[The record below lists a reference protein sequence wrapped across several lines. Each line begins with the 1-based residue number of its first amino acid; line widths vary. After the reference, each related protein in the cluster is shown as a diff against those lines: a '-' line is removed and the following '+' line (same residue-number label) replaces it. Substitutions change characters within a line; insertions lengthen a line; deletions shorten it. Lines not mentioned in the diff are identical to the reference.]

1 MSAFEANGLSTAEVA
16 ERVAA
21 GLTNRQDSSSSRSLA
36 NILRA
41 NLFTLFNAIV
51 GGSFLVLLVLG
62 QWKDALFGIAVL
74 LNIGIGIFQEYRSKR
89 TLDRIS
95 LLHAPHARVRRN
107 GEVLELKLE
116 ELVMDD
122 LLVLKAGD
130 QLLADALVVKPEGLE
145 LDESVLTG
153 ESEPVLKTFGMEV
166 LASSAVSAGRG
177 TARVIRV
184 GSATYASKITSE
196 AKKFS
201 LVSSELRESIN
212 KVIKWIS
219 WALLPFVL
227 IALNGQLQSQGGWVT
242 AFTNGTWTVAV
253 VGTIASVIAFVPQG
267 LVLLTSITFAVAAM
281 GLARKNVLLQELP
294 AVEGLAR
301 VDVVCFDK
309 TGTLTEGEIDFDR
322 VTVVSSEIGAIE
334 HQAVLAFFGADPDA
348 NATTACLNG
357 NFDSLPLTSTTAVPF
372 NSARKWSSFSF
383 AATKTTGEQTWVLGA
398 PEFVLGPAD
407 LAVKLIAGDL
417 AATGR
422 RTLVL
427 SVAMT
432 GSHNT
437 ETLPNGLR
445 PVALV
450 TFRERIRSDAAATV
464 AYFREQGVSI
474 RIISGDNPQTVTA
487 VAREA
492 GVKFDGEGFDA
503 RNLPDDLNE
512 LAEIMEKFTVF
523 GRVTPEQKRNM
534 VEALQL
540 KGHVVAMTGDGVN
553 DALALKKADMGIA
566 MGSGSPATKAV
577 SNLVLLDGKF
587 SNLPGVVAEGRRVI
601 ANIERVSKLFLTK
614 TTWAL
619 TLALAFGV
627 LAWKFPFLPRQLS
640 GIDSFTIGLPA
651 FALALLPNA
660 KRYQPGFLGR
670 ALKFVIPSGLVVAL
684 AVIGLN
690 FVARSE
696 AWNSVAAQTAT
707 MVLMSV
713 AGLWVLSTL
722 VRPIDTVKRWIFI
735 GMMALGFALFNLP
748 VATAYFGF
756 AKLTGH
762 QLLWAFGLGV
772 AGSLLIEIAN
782 RRTRTK
788 S

>member
-1 MSAFEANGLSTAEVA
+1 MSDFLTTGLTSAEVA

-21 GLTNRQDSSSSRSLA
+21 GLTNRQDNSSSRSLST
-36 NILRA
+36 IIRA

-62 QWKDALFGIAVL
+62 QWKDALFGIAVI
-74 LNIGIGIFQEYRSKR
+74 LNIAIGIFQEYRSKR

-107 GEVLELKLE
+107 GEVLELNLE
-116 ELVMDD
+116 DVVQGD
-122 LLVLKAGD
+122 LLELRAGD
-130 QLLADALVVKPEGLE
+130 QLLADAEVLHTEDLE
-145 LDESVLTG
+145 VDESVLTG
-153 ESEPVLKTFGMEV
+153 ESEPIHKEVGNEV
-166 LASSAVSAGRG
+166 LASSAVAAGRG
-177 TARVIRV
+177 LARVIRV
-184 GSATYASKITSE
+184 GSNTYASKITLE

-227 IALNGQLQSQGGWVT
+227 IALNGQMQSHGGWVSS
-242 AFTNGTWTVAV
+242 FTSGAWREAV

-309 TGTLTEGEIDFDR
+309 TGTLTEGEIDFEALEL
-322 VTVVSSEIGAIE
+322 VGSSDLGHE
-334 HQAVLAFFGADPDA
+334 AVLAYFGNDPEA
-348 NATTACLNG
+348 NATARCLTG
-357 NFDSLPLTSTTAVPF
+357 HFGGHESLTHVASEPF
-372 NSARKWSSFSF
+372 TSARKSSSFTFTDS
-383 AATKTTGEQTWVLGA
+383 KTWTLGA
-398 PEFVLGPAD
+398 PEFVLTSKDQKVLDRA
-407 LAVKLIAGDL
+407 AEL

-427 SVAMT
+427 CQ
-432 GSHNT
+432 GSQ
-437 ETLPNGLR
+437 PI
-445 PVALV
+445 ALI
-450 TFRERIRSDAAATV
+450 TFRERIRPDAATTV

-487 VAREA
+487 VARDA
-492 GVKFDGEGFDA
+492 GVQFDGEGFDA
-503 RNLPDDLNE
+503 RNLPENLEE
-512 LAEIMEKFTVF
+512 LAEIMEKYTVF

-540 KGHVVAMTGDGVN
+540 RGHVVAMTGDGVN

-587 SNLPGVVAEGRRVI
+587 ANLPGVVAEGRRVI

-619 TLALAFGV
+619 SLALAFGV

-670 ALKFVIPSGLVVAL
+670 ALKFVIPSGLAVAL
-684 AVIGLN
+684 GVISLN
-690 FVARSE
+690 YVARTNGWSIE
-696 AWNSVAAQTAT
+696 EGQTAT
-707 MVLMSV
+707 VLLMSV
-713 AGLWVLSTL
+713 TGIWVLSTL
-722 VRPIDTVKRWIFI
+722 SRPIDRIKSSIFI
-735 GMMALGFALFNLP
+735 GMVVLGVLIFTVP
-748 VATAYFGF
+748 ISCAYFGF
-756 AKLTGH
+756 FPLNPE
-762 QLLWAFGLGV
+762 QLLWAYGLGLV
-772 AGSLLIEIAN
+772 GSALIEVAN
-782 RRTRTK
+782 RLTASKTSAVTPR
-788 S
+788 